1 MPYIGT
7 SLATNF
13 VSTLRDEFTGDGS
26 NTNFTLSRNAHHE
39 NDLEVFVGNVRQQ
52 PGDAYTVSGTTLAFT
67 GTPANGEVIY
77 VVHQAG
83 ALQTVQAPTD
93 HGARDFNITGDANK
107 ITFGDDSEITM
118 THVADSGLA
127 LKNTN
132 TGDDKPFTLVLQTGE
147 TDIAANDKLGVIN
160 FQAPDEGT
168 GTDAILVAAGI
179 EAVSE
184 GDFSSSSNATKLSF
198 KTASSAAA
206 AETMSLS
213 SGGNLT
219 VSGNVS
225 VGGDLDVTGSFDMS
239 DANITNVGSIALDS
253 ISGDAD
259 SNTSITFSGSDVI
272 TFATGGS
279 TAFTANAD
287 QTVTFSGSITGTSA
301 TLNSGIT
308 IDNITIDGT
317 EIDLSSGDLT
327 IDVAGD
333 IILDVAGEEVI
344 FKDGS
349 TNVGHISMD
358 SDNLTIKSLV
368 SDKDM
373 IFQGND
379 GGSGITALTLDM
391 SASGAATFNSS
402 VTLGGGLIIPD
413 GGDIGS
419 ASDLN
424 AIGISSGGVISI
436 TATTAN
442 TNASDGALTVAG
454 GVGIAADLSVGDDLR
469 LISDSAVL
477 SFGADSEITIT
488 HVADTGLNIK
498 HTATGDDKPIILTLQ
513 TGETDM
519 AANDVIGAIRF
530 QAPDEGTGTDA
541 ILVAAAIQAVS
552 EGDFSSSS
560 NATRLEFHTGASEA
574 AASKMTLSSAG
585 VLDVD
590 GGITIDNITIDGT
603 EIDLSS
609 GDLTIDV
616 AGDIIL
622 DADGADVKLSDGGT
636 NFLTFTKSSN
646 DVSINTP
653 ISDGDISFIGNDG
666 GSAITAMKMDMSA
679 GGAVTIDPNNV
690 LSTASGANAKLNVGS
705 LSGTA
710 GALNVNVVGTD
721 GGGAY
726 RLCNFTDGTQTNF
739 IIKSDN
745 TGSDNFLYAGPE
757 TTSDYILGTAGT
769 ERVRIKSG
777 GNTLV
782 GTTNQSPAEGSG
794 TGTRLGSNGRNQM
807 SADGDTTLAVNRV
820 QDGRVMAFHSAGTL
834 EGEIGISGNTTT
846 YGAFTGT
853 HWSRLTD
860 NSKPT
865 ILKGTVLESIDEMC
879 DWYSAKFT
887 VAATTRYDDIKD
899 EFVEDLPEYVHY
911 DPIALPDGGKVGDTI
926 THTYNDITYN
936 DAVIVKEKD
945 MKHPKCKISDT
956 ADSKSVY
963 GVFCAWDADDDT
975 VNDMKVASLGTYVI
989 RIHKD
994 ETVSKGDLLV
1004 SNGDGTAKVQDDD
1017 IIRTKSIGKV
1027 IANVKQETY
1036 DDGSYTVPCAL
1047 YCG

>member
-7 SLATNF
+7 SLSTNF
-13 VSTLRDEFTGDGS
+13 ASTLRDEFTGDGS

-83 ALQTVQAPTD
+83 ALQTVKGDTD

-279 TAFTANAD
+279 TSFTANAN
-287 QTVTFSGSITGTSA
+287 QTVTFSAAVSGTSA
-301 TLNSGIT
+301 DFDGGVT

-333 IILDVAGEEVI
+333 IILDADGGEVFFLDAGVAI
-344 FKDGS
+344 
-349 TNVGHISMD
+349 GHVSMD
-358 SDNLTIKSLV
+358 SSNLTIKSLV

-391 SASGAATFNSS
+391 SASGAAIFNSS

-424 AIGISSGGVISI
+424 AMQISSSGVISI
-436 TATTAN
+436 TSTTAN

-469 LISDSAVL
+469 LISDGAIL
-477 SFGADSEITIT
+477 NFGADSDITLT
-488 HVADTGLNIK
+488 HNADTGL
-498 HTATGDDKPIILTLQ
+498 TLN
-513 TGETDM
+513 GK
-519 AANDVIGAIRF
+519 
-530 QAPDEGTGTDA
+530 
-541 ILVAAAIQAVS
+541 LVATELDIS
-552 EGDFSSSS
+552 GDI
-560 NATRLEFHTGASEA
+560 
-574 AASKMTLSSAG
+574 
-585 VLDVD
+585 DVD
-590 GGITIDNITIDGT
+590 GTTNLDVVDIDGAVDMASTLGVGGVLTANAGVVVDNITIDGT

-609 GDLTIDV
+609 GDLTLDV

-622 DADGADVKLSDGGT
+622 DADGGDVKLSDGGT
-636 NFLTFTKSSN
+636 VFGELTNSSSYLVIKN
-646 DVSINTP
+646 P
-653 ISDGDISFIGNDG
+653 IQDQDIEIKGNDG
-666 GSAITAMKMDMSA
+666 GSEVTAVRFDMSA

-739 IIKSDN
+739 IIKTDN
-745 TGSDNFLYAGPE
+745 TGSDNLCIAGPE
-757 TTSDYILGTAGT
+757 TTTDYVLATAGT
-769 ERVRIKSG
+769 ERIRIKSG
-777 GNTLV
+777 GNVLF
-782 GTTNQSPAEGSG
+782 GTTNQSPAEGTG
-794 TGTRLGSNGRNQM
+794 TGARIGTAGKVQLS
-807 SADGDTTLAVNRV
+807 STGDTTLILNRV
-820 QDGRVMAFHSAGTL
+820 QDGRVQAFHSAGTL
-834 EGEIGISGNTTT
+834 EGEIGISGSTTT

-879 DWYSAKFT
+879 DWYQAKFT

-911 DPIALPDGGKVGDTI
+911 DSIALPDGKKVGDTI

-936 DAVIVKEKD
+936 DAVIVKEED

-963 GVFCAWDADDDT
+963 GVFCAWDADDDN